1 MEGEGSPVI
10 DIVCDTSKALLPEA
24 STTSSSSDSTSGGA
38 ARDVAEAGAGDTIDP
53 RELAHPAI
61 VISKI
66 FCQRFRS

>member
-10 DIVCDTSKALLPEA
+10 DIIGDTLKDLLPKA
-24 STTSSSSDSTSGGA
+24 STTSSLSDSSSGGA

-53 RELAHPAI
+53 RELAHLAI